1 MMQDKR
7 FIFLILKIMAL
18 KNLFKKPDLNE
29 VIKDGKEI
37 VKVASNKEQGSR
49 RHETDMLSDNK
60 LSKNIRPIII
70 IWTFI
75 LFTLMLISIV
85 FFKVVF
91 PEKIMQTIF
100 VILGAEILFYFP
112 GRSIEK
118 YLKSKLK

>member
-1 MMQDKR
+1 MG
-7 FIFLILKIMAL
+7 FL
-18 KNLFKKPDLNE
+18 KKVLGVNVNE
-29 VIKDGKEI
+29 AIKDGKE
-37 VKVASNKEQGSR
+37 VAKTFSSKEQGSR

-70 IWTFI
+70 IWTFS

-91 PEKIMQTIF
+91 PAIIMQTIF
-100 VILGAEILFYFP
+100 VVLGAEILFYFP

-118 YLKSKLK
+118 YIKSRLK

>member
-1 MMQDKR
+1 
-7 FIFLILKIMAL
+7 MAL

-91 PEKIMQTIF
+91 PEKII
-100 VILGAEILFYFP
+100 
-112 GRSIEK
+112 
-118 YLKSKLK
+118 